1 MLTEMN
7 TVPDIEVRTT
17 QLLIEHFGYKPISVI
32 DDIINAINEIMYKCT
47 EQLEQIFVDQK
58 LQLDKER
65 ASKKSNDMEDDII
78 VDDVVEEKTYTI
90 EDIRIGTATL
100 ESLLEHNINKNF
112 DKFEVYALRNVFTLP
127 ENLIE
132 EGYIRL
138 RHHKLLNI
146 DDENDGNQ
154 TVSQIESNIINKIE
168 RITQEIE
175 YQRELQKVL
184 TQSLIKFKKILALS
198 KIIRRKLE
206 IFMKNEQIVSNVMPI
221 KDTILYLAKQ
231 TRETCQRMLLQKDE
245 LKDEELIAKYG
256 VVDIGNNM
264 GKNIDKI
271 IEQIR
276 SVDGT
281 VEIDSQGYQSV
292 LELLK

>member
-1 MLTEMN
+1 MS

-78 VDDVVEEKTYTI
+78 VDDVVEEKSYTI

-154 TVSQIESNIINKIE
+154 TISQIESNINNKIE

-184 TQSLIKFKKILALS
+184 TQSLIKFKKILTLS

-206 IFMKNEQIVSNVMPI
+206 MFMKNEQIVSNVMPI

-231 TRETCQRMLLQKDE
+231 TRETCQRMLSQKDE

-256 VVDIGNNM
+256 VDIGNNM

>member
-1 MLTEMN
+1 MS

-78 VDDVVEEKTYTI
+78 VDDVVEEKSYTI

-154 TVSQIESNIINKIE
+154 TVSQIESNINNKIE

-206 IFMKNEQIVSNVMPI
+206 MFMKNEQIVSNVMPI

-231 TRETCQRMLLQKDE
+231 TRETCQRMLSQKDE

-256 VVDIGNNM
+256 VDIGNNM

-281 VEIDSQGYQSV
+281 VDIDSQGYQSV

>member
-256 VVDIGNNM
+256 VVDIGNNT

>member
-1 MLTEMN
+1 MS

-65 ASKKSNDMEDDII
+65 ASKKLNDMEDDII
-78 VDDVVEEKTYTI
+78 VDDVVEEKIYTI

-154 TVSQIESNIINKIE
+154 TVSQIESNINNKIE

-206 IFMKNEQIVSNVMPI
+206 MFMKNEQIVSNVMPI

-256 VVDIGNNM
+256 VDIGNNM

-281 VEIDSQGYQSV
+281 VDIDSEGYQSV

>member
-1 MLTEMN
+1 MLTEMS

-65 ASKKSNDMEDDII
+65 ASKKLNDMEDDII
-78 VDDVVEEKTYTI
+78 VDDVVEEKIYTI

-154 TVSQIESNIINKIE
+154 TVSQIESNINNKIE

-175 YQRELQKVL
+175 HQRELQKVL

-198 KIIRRKLE
+198 KIIRWKLE
-206 IFMKNEQIVSNVMPI
+206 MFMKNEQIVSNVMPI

-231 TRETCQRMLLQKDE
+231 TRETCQRMLSQKDE

-256 VVDIGNNM
+256 VDIGNNM

-281 VEIDSQGYQSV
+281 VDIDSEGYQSV

>member
-1 MLTEMN
+1 MLTEMS

-78 VDDVVEEKTYTI
+78 VDDVVEEKSYTI

-154 TVSQIESNIINKIE
+154 TVSQIESNINNKIE

-206 IFMKNEQIVSNVMPI
+206 MFMKNEQIVSNVMPI

-231 TRETCQRMLLQKDE
+231 TRETCQRMLSQKDE
-245 LKDEELIAKYG
+245 LKDEKLIAKYG
-256 VVDIGNNM
+256 VDIGNNM

-281 VEIDSQGYQSV
+281 VDIDSQGYQSV

>member
-1 MLTEMN
+1 MS

-78 VDDVVEEKTYTI
+78 VDDVVEEKSYTI

-154 TVSQIESNIINKIE
+154 TVSQIESNINNKIE

-206 IFMKNEQIVSNVMPI
+206 MFMKNEQIVSNVMPI

-231 TRETCQRMLLQKDE
+231 TRETCQRMLSQKDE
-245 LKDEELIAKYG
+245 LKDEKLIAKYG
-256 VVDIGNNM
+256 VDIGNNM

-281 VEIDSQGYQSV
+281 VDIDSQGYQSV

>member
-1 MLTEMN
+1 MLTEMS

-78 VDDVVEEKTYTI
+78 VDDVVEEKSYTI

-154 TVSQIESNIINKIE
+154 TVSQIESNINNKIE

-198 KIIRRKLE
+198 KIIRWKLE
-206 IFMKNEQIVSNVMPI
+206 MFMKNEQIVSNVMPI

-231 TRETCQRMLLQKDE
+231 TRETCQRMLSQKDE

-256 VVDIGNNM
+256 VDIGNNM

-281 VEIDSQGYQSV
+281 VDIDSEGYQSV

>member
-1 MLTEMN
+1 MLTEMS

-65 ASKKSNDMEDDII
+65 ASKKLNDMEDDII
-78 VDDVVEEKTYTI
+78 VDDVVEEKIYTI

-154 TVSQIESNIINKIE
+154 TVSQIESNINNKIE

-175 YQRELQKVL
+175 HQRELQKVL

-206 IFMKNEQIVSNVMPI
+206 MFMKNEQIVSNVMPI

-256 VVDIGNNM
+256 VDIGNNM

>member
-1 MLTEMN
+1 MLTEMS

-78 VDDVVEEKTYTI
+78 VDDVVEEKSYTI

-154 TVSQIESNIINKIE
+154 TVPQIESNINNKIE

-206 IFMKNEQIVSNVMPI
+206 MFMKNEQIVSNVMPI

-231 TRETCQRMLLQKDE
+231 TRETCQRMLSQKDE

-256 VVDIGNNM
+256 VDIGNNM

>member
-1 MLTEMN
+1 MS

-78 VDDVVEEKTYTI
+78 VDDVVEEKSYTI

-154 TVSQIESNIINKIE
+154 TVSQIESNINNKIE

-206 IFMKNEQIVSNVMPI
+206 MFMKNEQIVSNVMPI

-231 TRETCQRMLLQKDE
+231 TRETCQRMLSQKDE

-256 VVDIGNNM
+256 VDIGNNM

>member
-1 MLTEMN
+1 MLTEMS

-78 VDDVVEEKTYTI
+78 VDDVVEEKSYTI

-154 TVSQIESNIINKIE
+154 TVSQIESNINNKIE

-175 YQRELQKVL
+175 HQRELQKVL

-198 KIIRRKLE
+198 KIIRWKLE
-206 IFMKNEQIVSNVMPI
+206 MFMKNEQIVSNVMPI

-231 TRETCQRMLLQKDE
+231 TRETCQRMLSQKDE

-256 VVDIGNNM
+256 VDIGNNM

-281 VEIDSQGYQSV
+281 VDIDSEGYQSV

>member
-1 MLTEMN
+1 MS

-78 VDDVVEEKTYTI
+78 VDDVVEEKSYTI

-138 RHHKLLNI
+138 RHHKSLNI

-154 TVSQIESNIINKIE
+154 TISQIESNINNKIE

-198 KIIRRKLE
+198 KIIRWKLE
-206 IFMKNEQIVSNVMPI
+206 MFMKNEQIVSNVMPI

-231 TRETCQRMLLQKDE
+231 TRETCQRMLSQKDE

-256 VVDIGNNM
+256 VDIGNNM

>member
-1 MLTEMN
+1 MLTEMS

-78 VDDVVEEKTYTI
+78 VDDVVEEKSYTI

-154 TVSQIESNIINKIE
+154 TVSQIESNINNKIE

-206 IFMKNEQIVSNVMPI
+206 MFMKNEQIVSNVMPI

-231 TRETCQRMLLQKDE
+231 TRETCQRMLSQKDE

-256 VVDIGNNM
+256 VDIGNNM

-281 VEIDSQGYQSV
+281 VDIDSQGYQSV